1 MLYYREWILWY
12 VEDVSVTCASILFFF
27 FFFSFFLAQTKPQA
41 RLWSMMP
48 HSHRQSVSLP
58 TLIIPEINYRRQMHS
73 AILYRSLRHVR
84 TSDTPYRAAFLQR
97 HIISFFSG
105 VNFAGDS
112 EILSFFPSSCHFSR
126 FHPRFAVLLRLLF
139 QHPRLTLGQLELR
152 AAKSR

>member
-1 MLYYREWILWY
+1 
-12 VEDVSVTCASILFFF
+12 
-27 FFFSFFLAQTKPQA
+27 
-41 RLWSMMP
+41 
-48 HSHRQSVSLP
+48 
-58 TLIIPEINYRRQMHS
+58 MHS

-84 TSDTPYRAAFLQR
+84 TPDTPYRAAFPQR

-112 EILSFFPSSCHFSR
+112 EILSFLPFPRLSSR